1 MMSSME
7 GAAAAMSDARECTTA
22 AAYTHAVRTFAIAAA
37 CTVLLSSP
45 GCIVVTLHPA
55 YDDAS
60 IGFDEG
66 LVGAWRSEDDDA
78 TVTFERGEWRSY
90 RVTIVT
96 PRDTTTLS
104 AHLTRVGATDV
115 LDVMP
120 VTGIDVAT
128 LSIAVHGLF
137 RVTREGD
144 ALTVSPIDYEAARQA
159 LPDHIGIPAVLDER
173 QNVVITAGTAA
184 LRRWLAPRAGGE
196 SPFGAGPTLR
206 RVQAG

>member
-7 GAAAAMSDARECTTA
+7 GAVAMCDARECTTA
-22 AAYTHAVRTFAIAAA
+22 DAYTHAVRTLAIAAA
-37 CTVLLSSP
+37 CTLLLSST
-45 GCIVVTLHPA
+45 GCIVVALHPA

-66 LVGAWRSEDDDA
+66 LLGTWRSEDDDT

-90 RVTIVT
+90 RVTIAT
-96 PRDTTTLS
+96 PRYSTTLS

-120 VTGIDVAT
+120 VTGIDLAT
-128 LSIAVHGLF
+128 LSIAVHGIV
-137 RVTREGD
+137 RVVRDGD
-144 ALTVSPIDYEAARQA
+144 ALTVSPIDYEAARRA
-159 LPDHIGIPAVLDER
+159 VPGKIGIPAVLDER
-173 QNVVITAGTAA
+173 QNVVVTAQTADI
-184 LRRWLAPRAGGE
+184 RKWLAARAGGD
-196 SPFGAGPTLR
+196 SLFGAGATLR